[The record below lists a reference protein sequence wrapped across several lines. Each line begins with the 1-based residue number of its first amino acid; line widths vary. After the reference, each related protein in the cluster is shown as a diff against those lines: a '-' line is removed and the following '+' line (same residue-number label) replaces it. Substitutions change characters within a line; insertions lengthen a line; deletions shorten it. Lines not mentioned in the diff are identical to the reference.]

1 MKRMHREDRD
11 AAGSPQ
17 KGPPK
22 KIPTQSDDRAGK
34 IYSIWYMKTG
44 VSNRI
49 STHQRFLSN
58 GKRPTYIVFL

>member
-1 MKRMHREDRD
+1 MKRMHREDR
-11 AAGSPQ
+11 GR
-17 KGPPK
+17 GGFFPK
-22 KIPTQSDDRAGK
+22 RTTEKNPRPIKKQSGENLQHLVHED
-34 IYSIWYMKTG
+34 G